1 MMWKKGIQIMT
12 IHKLLNISRL
22 KDNQAM
28 KYNLNFLIKPIF
40 KMIKKSRQVFNILR
54 AKRAFPADTKTSL
67 KRLIFDL

>member
-1 MMWKKGIQIMT
+1 MWKKGIQIMT

-40 KMIKKSRQVFNILR
+40 KMIKKSRHVLNILR
-54 AKRAFPADTKTSL
+54 AKRAFPADTKTSQ
-67 KRLIFDL
+67 RRR